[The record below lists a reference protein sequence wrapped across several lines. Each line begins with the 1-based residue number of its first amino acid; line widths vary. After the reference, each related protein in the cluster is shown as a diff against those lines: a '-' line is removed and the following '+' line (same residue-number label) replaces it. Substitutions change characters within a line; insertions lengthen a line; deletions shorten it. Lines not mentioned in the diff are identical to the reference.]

1 VPSPRPDTAC
11 VSLVVHSDVEENQ
24 LSRRISTRSVG
35 KSQVLSS
42 TIGVEDNVRFLP
54 SMWCIET
61 ILATFILAVLAT
73 LIGAYG
79 TFTFLVPLLQEPQ
92 PAMIQVR
99 ACKAFVT
106 YAVVVGFVLSH
117 APFSA
122 YASTQAA
129 PPCGSAAVLHDS
141 WVVATPESFG
151 FESRQ
156 LCAIGN
162 AVRHGRLRNLHGVVV
177 ARRGRLVFEQYFT
190 GRDERG
196 GSPVGDVT
204 FGPETLHD
212 VRSITK
218 SIVSLLYGIAL
229 AQGQVGSVDR
239 SLLDAFPEFADLRT
253 EPARMGILVKHALTM
268 TMGTEWN
275 EDLPYSDPR
284 NGERQME
291 AAADR
296 YRFVL
301 DRPLVAAPGERWN
314 YNGGATAVIA
324 KLVSR
329 GTGRPLLDFAQDH
342 LFAPLGI
349 TDVEWVTDRKGEPK
363 AAAGLRLRPRD
374 LAKIGQLVLQRG
386 RWGEQE
392 VIPGSWLQEATTAQA
407 QPDQFRRY
415 GYQWWLG
422 GSPFGDAQTPW
433 VAGFGLGGQRLFIVP
448 ELELVV
454 VVTAGN
460 YDKPGQGR
468 LPIAILD
475 QFVLPALVGAP
486 RE

>member
-1 VPSPRPDTAC
+1 
-11 VSLVVHSDVEENQ
+11 
-24 LSRRISTRSVG
+24 
-35 KSQVLSS
+35 
-42 TIGVEDNVRFLP
+42 
-54 SMWCIET
+54 
-61 ILATFILAVLAT
+61 
-73 LIGAYG
+73 
-79 TFTFLVPLLQEPQ
+79 
-92 PAMIQVR
+92 MIPVR
-99 ACKAFVT
+99 ACRAFAT
-106 YAVVVGFVLSH
+106 CAVVLGFVLSH
-117 APFSA
+117 ARFSA
-122 YASTQAA
+122 YASTPAA
-129 PPCGSAAVLHDS
+129 ALCGSVAVLPVG
-141 WVVATPESFG
+141 WVTATPESVG
-151 FESRQ
+151 FEPRQ

-177 ARRGRLVFEQYFT
+177 VRQGRLVFEQYFT
-190 GRDERG
+190 GRDQRW
-196 GSPVGDVT
+196 GSPLGDVT

-212 VRSITK
+212 VRSVTK
-218 SIVSLLYGIAL
+218 SIVSLLYGIAQ
-229 AQGQVGSVDR
+229 AQGQVGSIDR
-239 SLLDAFPEFADLRT
+239 PLLDAFPEFADLRT
-253 EPARMGILVKHALTM
+253 EPARMRILVKHALTM

-329 GTGRPLLDFAQDH
+329 GTGRPLLDFAQQH

-349 TDVEWVTDRKGEPK
+349 TDVDWVTDRTGEAK

-374 LAKIGQLVLQRG
+374 LAKVGQLVLQQG

-407 QPDQFRRY
+407 QTDRVWRY

-460 YDKPGQGR
+460 YDNPDQGR
-468 LPIAILD
+468 LPIAILN
-475 QFVLPALVGAP
+475 QFVLPALIGAP